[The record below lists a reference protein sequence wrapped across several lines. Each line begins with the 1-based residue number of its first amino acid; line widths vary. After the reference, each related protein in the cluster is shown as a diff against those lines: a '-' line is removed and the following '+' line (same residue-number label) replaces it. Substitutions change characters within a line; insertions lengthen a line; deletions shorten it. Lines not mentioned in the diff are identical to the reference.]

1 MLKKYCL
8 IFLIGC
14 LIFINSVQSFAIVE
28 TGKLDIKVNLNGNGD
43 LIRNDSFEVNYYNEE
58 MYNILLGEF
67 AQGATR
73 DEVPIGKYKL
83 DYIDFVSA
91 KRLHLELKAP
101 KNFEIKKG
109 ETTEINFELVK
120 KDYTASSDTPTFWEA
135 QKQETLTPEPT
146 SQSTQEA
153 DLNGGVKNNK
163 NTPTPTDKP
172 VKKNKKATQKKY
184 HIDYLTIV
192 LLIALVIA
200 LVIIKK
206 KSNIKVD

>member
-14 LIFINSVQSFAIVE
+14 FIFINSVQSFAIVE
-28 TGKLDIKVNLNGNGD
+28 TGKLNIKVDLNGNGN
-43 LIRNDSFEVNYYNEE
+43 LISNDSFEVNYYNEE
-58 MYNILLGEF
+58 MYNILLNEF
-67 AQGATR
+67 AQGATK

-120 KDYTASSDTPTFWEA
+120 KDYTASSDTPTSWEA

-146 SQSTQEA
+146 VQSTQKA
-153 DLNGGVKNNK
+153 DLNGAKNNK
-163 NTPTPTDKP
+163 NTPTDKP
-172 VKKNKKATQKKY
+172 VKKNKKVTQKKY
-184 HIDYLTIV
+184 HVDYLTIV